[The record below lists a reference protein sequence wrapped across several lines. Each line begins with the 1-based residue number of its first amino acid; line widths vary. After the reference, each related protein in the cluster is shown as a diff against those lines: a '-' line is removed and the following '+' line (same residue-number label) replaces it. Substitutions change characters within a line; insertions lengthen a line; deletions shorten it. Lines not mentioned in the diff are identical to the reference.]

1 MNYFFSQAVQF
12 PFSDAILSRDID
24 ALRNNFSLEFDLRL
38 IDAFEGN
45 ENVVEDNN
53 ADVVRDGRRRL
64 LAVGVGD
71 ESTDCVGYL
80 RANFQLLLK
89 TNLVMKYS
97 NI

>member
-24 ALRNNFSLEFDLRL
+24 ALRNDFSLEFDLCL
-38 IDAFEGN
+38 IDTFEGN
-45 ENVVEDNN
+45 ENVVENNN
-53 ADVVRDGRRRL
+53 ADVVCDCRRRL

-80 RANFQLLLK
+80 RSF
-89 TNLVMKYS
+89 
-97 NI
+97 

>member
-24 ALRNNFSLEFDLRL
+24 ALRNDFSLEFDLCL

-45 ENVVEDNN
+45 ENVVENN
-53 ADVVRDGRRRL
+53 DADVVRDGRRRL

-71 ESTDCVGYL
+71 ESTDCVGDL